1 MEKIMLI
8 IRNDKKFPILNK
20 YRNFVFSF
28 RIIKHSN
35 VSIIRQQLSELII
48 IKMAITL
55 IYLSSTIKTQRRK
68 IIRIMSRLGFI
79 RYAINRNQCLIVG
92 VYDIKSKMT

>member
-1 MEKIMLI
+1 MLI
-8 IRNDKKFPILNK
+8 IRNDKNFPSSINIEIL
-20 YRNFVFSF
+20 YFHFVLF
-28 RIIKHSN
+28 IQ
-35 VSIIRQQLSELII
+35 QQLSELII
-48 IKMAITL
+48 IKMVITL
-55 IYLSSTIKTQRRK
+55 IYLSSTIKTERRK